1 MRSLSKVI
9 HPGQYSPIISDYHPI
24 EYTDFANDTVKPLEL
39 QPFESEFKQQPEP
52 QPKLSE
58 QPPQQT
64 PVEPAVKTEQQSSQP
79 KREPDNSDAL
89 AQGRLILERAFEKA
103 QEIVQSAQRYQAEQ
117 LRQAHETIAAQS
129 AEAKQHGYT
138 DGYAEGLKR
147 GKQEGSERGY
157 EEGYEAGKRDAQ
169 AENRKTLDELGMMIE
184 AVEKSKTKILREFQ
198 DDLIE
203 LSTSMAQAILKHEL
217 HTDEKALHSII
228 LSALEEY
235 RNQEWI
241 RIYVP
246 QDSANILLKADSSI
260 VEALKGISDS
270 VKVIVASDMEDGG
283 CVIEMP
289 DQVIDAS
296 INSQL
301 TKLRQAISEAARKK
315 PNH

>member
-9 HPGQYSPIISDYHPI
+9 HPGQYSPIISEYHPV
-24 EYTDFANDTVKPLEL
+24 EYPDFTSDAVKP
-39 QPFESEFKQQPEP
+39 SEP
-52 QPKLSE
+52 QLLKPESKPQPSE
-58 QPPQQT
+58 QPRA
-64 PVEPAVKTEQQSSQP
+64 EKAEQQSPPPQ
-79 KREPDNSDAL
+79 REPSHSDAM
-89 AQGRLILERAFEKA
+89 AQRRLILERAFEKA
-103 QEIVQSAQRYQAEQ
+103 QEIVQAAQRYQAEQ
-117 LRQAHETIAAQS
+117 LRQAQETIATQS
-129 AEAKQHGYT
+129 AEAKQRGYT

-147 GKQEGSERGY
+147 GKAEGSERGY

-169 AENRKTLDELGMMIE
+169 AENRKALDELGMMIE

-217 HTDEKALHSII
+217 HTDEKALHGII

-260 VEALKGISDS
+260 AEELKGISDS
-270 VKVIVASDMEDGG
+270 VKVIVASDMAEGG

-289 DQVIDAS
+289 DQVIDAG

-301 TKLRQAISEAARKK
+301 AKLRQAISEAVRKK
-315 PNH
+315 PNS

>member
-1 MRSLSKVI
+1 M
-9 HPGQYSPIISDYHPI
+9 
-24 EYTDFANDTVKPLEL
+24 
-39 QPFESEFKQQPEP
+39 
-52 QPKLSE
+52 
-58 QPPQQT
+58 
-64 PVEPAVKTEQQSSQP
+64 
-79 KREPDNSDAL
+79 

>member
-9 HPGQYSPIISDYHPI
+9 HPGQYSPIISEYHPV
-24 EYTDFANDTVKPLEL
+24 EYPDFTSDAVKP
-39 QPFESEFKQQPEP
+39 SEP
-52 QPKLSE
+52 QPLKPESKPQPSE
-58 QPPQQT
+58 QPRA
-64 PVEPAVKTEQQSSQP
+64 EKAEQQSPPPQ
-79 KREPDNSDAL
+79 REPSHSDAM
-89 AQGRLILERAFEKA
+89 AQRRLILERAFEKA
-103 QEIVQSAQRYQAEQ
+103 QEIVQAAQRYQAEQ
-117 LRQAHETIAAQS
+117 LRQAQETIATQS
-129 AEAKQHGYT
+129 AEAKQRGYT

-147 GKQEGSERGY
+147 GKAEGSERGY

-169 AENRKTLDELGMMIE
+169 AENRKALDELGMMIE

-217 HTDEKALHSII
+217 HTDEKALHGII

-260 VEALKGISDS
+260 AEELKGISDS
-270 VKVIVASDMEDGG
+270 VKVIVASDMAEGG

-289 DQVIDAS
+289 DQVIDAG

-301 TKLRQAISEAARKK
+301 AKLRQAISEAVRKK
-315 PNH
+315 PNS